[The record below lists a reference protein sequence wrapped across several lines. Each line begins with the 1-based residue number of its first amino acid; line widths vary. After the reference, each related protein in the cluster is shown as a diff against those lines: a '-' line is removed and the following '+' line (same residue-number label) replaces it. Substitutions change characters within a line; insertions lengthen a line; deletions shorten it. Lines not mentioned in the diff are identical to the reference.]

1 MTEFPKH
8 AGDADD
14 LRATVAI
21 VIPCYN
27 AGSRV
32 APVVA
37 RCTEAVQHVI
47 VVDDGSTDDAVA
59 ALDAS
64 AIHLV
69 TFEENRGK
77 GFALL
82 EGFRRALEFE
92 PVQCVAVLDAD
103 GQHDPDELPGLYRA
117 YREHNADLVIG
128 SRSFDEAHV
137 PWRSRFGNKTTI
149 ALTRLLLGTRIP
161 DTQSGYRLHSRRFV
175 EAIVRDVRGGR
186 YDTEM
191 EILVK
196 AVKEGYRVTA
206 APIKTLYETGN
217 PSSHFNKLRDP
228 IQIYGRLLKGAL
240 RRGTR
245 P

>member
-1 MTEFPKH
+1 MTENHTNTEAAP
-8 AGDADD
+8 G
-14 LRATVAI
+14 LRDSAAI

-27 AGSRV
+27 AGPRV
-32 APVVA
+32 APVV
-37 RCTEAVQHVI
+37 RQCLGVVRHVV

-59 ALDAS
+59 TLPTDE
-64 AIHLV
+64 IHLV
-69 TFEENRGK
+69 RFPENRGK

-82 EGFRRALEFE
+82 EGFRDALAIEA
-92 PVQCVAVLDAD
+92 VQCVVVLDAD
-103 GQHDPDELPGLYRA
+103 GQHDPAELPGLYRA
-117 YREHNADLVIG
+117 FVDHGADLVIG

-161 DTQSGYRLHSRRFV
+161 DTQSGYRLHSRRFA
-175 EAIVRDVRGGR
+175 EAIVRDVQGGR

-196 AVKEGYRVTA
+196 AVKERYTVNA
-206 APIKTLYETGN
+206 APIKTLYESGN

-228 IQIYGRLLKGAL
+228 IQIYGRLLKAAL
-240 RRGTR
+240 RRTAR
-245 P
+245 T